1 MARPSRLSDD
11 EIQKKLGSL
20 PEWRREGDKL
30 VRRFQF
36 GTFVEAFGWM
46 SSAALVAEKL
56 DHHPEWKNV
65 YNKVDVELTTH
76 DAGGI
81 TAFDFELATKM
92 NELSA
97 HTTRPASK

>member
-11 EIQKKLGSL
+11 EIQKKLGEL

-36 GTFVEAFGWM
+36 GTFVDAFGWM
-46 SSAALVAEKL
+46 SSAALIAEKL

-81 TAFDFELATKM
+81 TLFDFELATKM

-97 HTTRPASK
+97 RAAR